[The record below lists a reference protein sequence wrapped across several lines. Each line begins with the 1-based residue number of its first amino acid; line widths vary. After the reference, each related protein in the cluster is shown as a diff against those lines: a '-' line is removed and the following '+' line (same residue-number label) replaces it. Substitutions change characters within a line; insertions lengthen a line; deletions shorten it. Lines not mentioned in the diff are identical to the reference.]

1 VNGERLSIF
10 MKFFLVVVIC
20 MWGECE
26 NYLTTEPEFTSREEC
41 RKYSETLV
49 EKIRENFP
57 DSSGSTY
64 CYSEQE
70 LVDITNQLLQEH
82 NEFLDQFNQEI

>member
-20 MWGECE
+20 MWGQCE

-41 RKYSETLV
+41 SKYSETLV

-64 CYSEQE
+64 CFDEKQVME
-70 LVDITNQLLQEH
+70 MTNNLLKQQQ
-82 NEFLDQFNQEI
+82 EFLEQFNPGI

>member
-1 VNGERLSIF
+1 
-10 MKFFLVVVIC
+10 
-20 MWGECE
+20 MWGQCE
-26 NYLTTEPEFTSREEC
+26 NYLNTEPEFTSREEC

-82 NEFLDQFNQEI
+82 NEFLDQLNQEI